1 MCRSTYAIYKKIIM
15 PSYFRGQP
23 TIWPRMKEIL
33 LLCHTKKKNTLLFSY
48 RELHGFSA
56 AGHLHTDTHT
66 HKKDGW
72 AKQDLH
78 DRTNNGAIPLKI
90 AGNEQKGMKYLESDE
105 PDLKRL
111 ERTHKPSW
119 ILAGKPGMRT
129 AGVWILQNAVNHAEK
144 WKRLVYI
151 IM

>member
-1 MCRSTYAIYKKIIM
+1 MCRSTYAIYKKYIM

-23 TIWPRMKEIL
+23 AIWPRMKEIL
-33 LLCHTKKKNTLLFSY
+33 LLCHTKKNHYCFHTENYMVFLLQVTCTLI
-48 RELHGFSA
+48 
-56 AGHLHTDTHT
+56 HT

-72 AKQDLH
+72 SKQDLH
-78 DRTNNGAIPLKI
+78 DRTNNGAIPLKN

-111 ERTHKPSW
+111 ERTHEPSW
-119 ILAGKPGMRT
+119 IPAGKPGMRT
-129 AGVWILQNAVNHAEK
+129 TGVWILQNAVNHAEK
-144 WKRLVYI
+144 WKRLVYV